1 VPTQEQTQ
9 IEKARELFR
18 QTFNSDPTI
27 SGVAPGR
34 VNLIGEHTDYNEG
47 YVFPAAIDREV
58 WICAKPTEGNSQ
70 LFSAELGPGQEFD
83 ARTVSPGDV
92 QEWGAYA
99 AGIAWSLR
107 KYAHQRTPNIQA
119 VVHGE
124 VPIGSGISSSAALE
138 LAFAVVWNHVAGFN
152 IENKELAKVSQQ
164 CENQFV
170 GVNSG
175 IMDQMA
181 SAMGKAGQALFLDTR
196 SLDIEY
202 AKIPRELTIVLCD
215 TGKPRALTDSAYNER
230 RAQCEKAAKALGVRA
245 LRDASLHML
254 ETRKSAMD
262 DTTYRRAKHVIT
274 ENKRCLDFV
283 GALDE
288 RRFSDIGQL
297 MKASHESLKGDYEV
311 SSPELDAMAQ
321 AAWAAEGCV
330 GARMTGAGFGGA
342 CVALVRREQVPD
354 FIAGTAMGYKRA
366 TGLGGN
372 FLACLAVDGARLL

>member
-1 VPTQEQTQ
+1 M
-9 IEKARELFR
+9 FR
-18 QTFNSDPTI
+18 QTFNAEPAI
-27 SGVAPGR
+27 NAVAPGR

-47 YVFPAAIDREV
+47 YVFPAAIDKEV
-58 WICAKPTEGNSQ
+58 WICARPTEGNSQ
-70 LFSAELGPGQEFD
+70 LFSAELGEAHEFD
-83 ARTVSPGDV
+83 AKTVSPGDV

-124 VPIGSGISSSAALE
+124 VPIGSGISSSAAIE
-138 LAFAVVWNHVAGFN
+138 LAFAVVWNQVAGFN
-152 IENKELAKVSQQ
+152 IENKELAKISQQ

-181 SAMGKAGQALFLDTR
+181 SAMGKAGHALFLDTR

-202 AKIPRELTIVLCD
+202 AKIPKELTIVLCD
-215 TGKPRALTDSAYNER
+215 TGKPRALTESAYNER
-230 RAQCEKAAKALGVRA
+230 RSQCEKAAKALGVRA
-245 LRDASLHML
+245 LRDATLHTL
-254 ETRKSAMD
+254 ETHKSALD
-262 DTTYRRAKHVIT
+262 DVTYRRAKHVIT

-288 RRFSDIGQL
+288 RQLEKIGEL
-297 MKASHESLKGDYEV
+297 MRASHESLKNDYEV
-311 SSPELDAMAQ
+311 SSPELDAMAE

-342 CVALVRREQVPD
+342 CVALVKQAQVAD

-372 FLACLAVDGARLL
+372 FLPCLAVDGARIL